1 MGCGISSIKVA
12 ETPKLTVG
20 IEEPKY
26 SVKIKQ
32 ITKIDPVKFNEKE
45 HGSVEDWA
53 NSIFSSHGLTK
64 IDLS

>member
-1 MGCGISSIKVA
+1 MKVA

-20 IEEPKY
+20 IEEPKHAA
-26 SVKIKQ
+26 KIKQ
-32 ITKIDPVKFNEKE
+32 ITKIEPVKFNAET
-45 HGSVEDWA
+45 HGSVEKWA